1 MENQDWLHTQTLAQ
15 AVSKTASVGKIYLPD
30 CSYREM
36 TEWALPTQQQ
46 LTLHDLIHR
55 GDDHPDF
62 AAAKPFLRGGFWRN
76 FKVKYEEAN
85 EMYCRMLSISQ
96 RVNEAAA
103 ASNLDPET
111 LAEIRDHL
119 YRGQCNCPYWH
130 GAFGGIYLPHL
141 RNAIFSH
148 LIQAENRLETAHRG
162 ADAKWVEG
170 SADDWNHDGMQEV
183 TLSTDQYCMIAAPA
197 RGGRLLQWD
206 LRETAHNL
214 LATMQRRSEPYHEKV
229 RKGPSDDAGEVASIH
244 DRVVFKQEG
253 LDQCLQ
259 VDAFPR
265 KTLMDRF
272 YDEDVTLQ
280 QVADGTAAE
289 RGDFVD
295 MPYQA
300 KLRRATDKVQLQ
312 MHRDGNAWGI
322 DLSITK
328 AITVSAGS
336 NEVNITYLLE
346 NLPAER
352 PFHFGIEMNFAGL
365 PDGADD
371 RFFSDPAG
379 QRLGQLGQRLDRQ
392 AARGISWTDQGMGV
406 HVT

>member
-1 MENQDWLHTQTLAQ
+1 
-15 AVSKTASVGKIYLPD
+15 
-30 CSYREM
+30 
-36 TEWALPTQQQ
+36 
-46 LTLHDLIHR
+46 
-55 GDDHPDF
+55 
-62 AAAKPFLRGGFWRN
+62 
-76 FKVKYEEAN
+76 
-85 EMYCRMLSISQ
+85 
-96 RVNEAAA
+96 
-103 ASNLDPET
+103 
-111 LAEIRDHL
+111 
-119 YRGQCNCPYWH
+119 
-130 GAFGGIYLPHL
+130 
-141 RNAIFSH
+141 
-148 LIQAENRLETAHRG
+148 
-162 ADAKWVEG
+162 
-170 SADDWNHDGMQEV
+170 
-183 TLSTDQYCMIAAPA
+183 DQYCMIAAPA

-379 QRLGQLGQRLDRQ
+379 QRLGQLGQRLDLQ
-392 AARGISWTDQGMGV
+392 DARGISLTDQWMGV
-406 HVT
+406 HVSLEMDRDSGLWTFPIQTVSQSEAGFELVHQSVCVQPHWMVVGDADGRWSVQMTLRTLQGDAARNAVQHVAEMAF